1 VHQYSQWRIR
11 IIESK
16 FGLGLV
22 TETPKGTYRM
32 AGNQMT
38 EADVIVLGV
47 GTCGEDLSLQLL
59 DAGLSVIGIEASL
72 VGGECAYWACIP
84 SKMMI
89 RAANILQE
97 GRRTEGVAGHADVR
111 AEWAQ
116 VAKRITTEATGG
128 WDDSF
133 AVERFESRGGRIIH
147 GRGKLAG
154 PRTVTVGDETLTAKI
169 GVVIATGSQPAI
181 PPIDG
186 LDSVDYWTTHD
197 VISAEELPESL
208 IVLGGGPI
216 GCELGQVLS
225 RFGVRVTIVE
235 AAGRLLPGE
244 EPEASDSLA
253 MAFEGEGIDVKTG
266 DLVVTVDSSG
276 GDIEIVLASGEKL
289 SANKMLV
296 ATGRKV
302 DLTGLGLESVGLP
315 TAGFIE
321 VDERMH
327 AADGLWAM
335 GDMTGKAMF
344 THVAVYQSGI
354 IAADILKKEHAPA
367 RYDAVPRAVFTDP
380 EVGSVGITEA
390 QAREQG
396 LDVEVA
402 VKRTPYT
409 FRGWLDMSMTG
420 AIKVIADR
428 KSGVLLGA
436 SASGPRASEILGLL
450 TFAVHT
456 RAKLDDLRSMIYA
469 FPTFYGGVGEAIG
482 AYALGVQT
490 VLDPEFEGLQPI
502 S

>member
-1 VHQYSQWRIR
+1 MTSNR
-11 IIESK
+11 
-16 FGLGLV
+16 
-22 TETPKGTYRM
+22 T
-32 AGNQMT
+32 T
-38 EADVIVLGV
+38 EADVIVIGV
-47 GTCGEDLSLQLL
+47 GTCGEDLSLVLL
-59 DAGLSVIGIEASL
+59 DAGLSVIGVEAAL

-89 RAANILQE
+89 RASKILQE
-97 GRRTEGVAGHADVR
+97 GRRTEGVAGHADIR
-111 AEWAQ
+111 AEWAP
-116 VAKRITTEATGG
+116 VANRITAEATGG

-133 AVERFESRGGRIIH
+133 AVQRFESRGGRLIH
-147 GRGKLAG
+147 GRGKMAG
-154 PRTVTVGDETLTAKI
+154 PRTVLVGDETLTAKI

-186 LDSVDYWTTHD
+186 LSDVAYWTTHD
-197 VISAEELPESL
+197 VISATELPESL

-225 RFGVRVTIVE
+225 RFGVKVTIVE
-235 AAGRLLPGE
+235 AADRLLPGE
-244 EPEASDSLA
+244 EPEISESVA
-253 MAFEGEGIDVKTG
+253 MGFEAEAITVHAGIPAVK
-266 DLVVTVDSSG
+266 VSSSG
-276 GDIEIVLASGEKL
+276 DDIAVALENGEII
-289 SANKMLV
+289 SANRLLV
-296 ATGRKV
+296 ATGRRV
-302 DLTGLGLESVGLP
+302 DLTGLGLETVGLP
-315 TAGFIE
+315 TDGFIE
-321 VDERMH
+321 VDERLR

-344 THVAVYQSGI
+344 THVAVHQAGV
-354 IAADILKKEHAPA
+354 IAANILKKEHAPA

-390 QAREQG
+390 EAREQG
-396 LDVEVA
+396 LDVEIA

-409 FRGWLDMSMTG
+409 FWGWLDMATSG
-420 AIKVIADR
+420 VIKVIAHR
-428 KSGVLLGA
+428 QSGVVLGA

-456 RAKLDDLRSMIYA
+456 KAKLDDLRSMIYA

-490 VLDPEFEGLQPI
+490 VLDPEYEGLQPL